1 MALTKKPNPK
11 GELPPYK
18 AVKREWDKWRRNKTH
33 LTAKLHKSYIRKSD
47 WFLTTH
53 AASEAALRRI
63 IFIGLRRK
71 KVPYDAAQEW
81 MDGHSITYGKKH
93 GHGTFIVYHD
103 RLFARSWEDT
113 LKAGADLEELWELW
127 NDYSK
132 PVRNGLAHGARKYAD
147 DWLDVALSIDRLFMM
162 RLDAVIS
169 PIIGGT
175 PFADLR
181 KLSPRLDRGDP
192 NISPEA
198 TLNIAP
204 NRVRVTVPLD
214 DASTRLAAIVKSPTV
229 RGAHGP

>member
-1 MALTKKPNPK
+1 MALLKRDMK
-11 GELPPYK
+11 GELPSYK
-18 AVKREWDKWRRNKTH
+18 AVKREWDCWRKDKTH
-33 LTAKLHKSYIRKSD
+33 ITNKLHKDYIRKSD

-71 KVPYDAAQEW
+71 KVPYDMAQNW
-81 MDGHSITYGKKH
+81 MDGHSITYGKIR

-103 RLFARSWEDT
+103 RLYARKWADT
-113 LKAGADLEELWELW
+113 LKAGTDLEELWELW

-132 PVRNGLAHGARKYAD
+132 PVRNGLAHGARKYSD
-147 DWLDVALSIDRLFMM
+147 EWLDIALSIDRLFMM

-169 PIIGGT
+169 PVIGGT
-175 PFADLR
+175 AFADLR

-192 NISPEA
+192 NISAEG
-198 TLNIAP
+198 TLNIQP

-214 DASTRLAAIVKSPTV
+214 DASKRLASIVNPKAKG
-229 RGAHGP
+229 GAHGP

>member
-1 MALTKKPNPK
+1 MALLKKDVK
-11 GELPPYK
+11 GELPSYK
-18 AVKREWDKWRRNKTH
+18 TVKKEWDHWRKDKTH
-33 LTAKLHKSYIRKSD
+33 ITNKLHKDYIRKSD

-71 KVPYDAAQEW
+71 KVPYDVAQKW
-81 MDGHSITYGKKH
+81 MDGHSITYGKAH

-103 RLFARSWEDT
+103 RLYTRNWSDT
-113 LKAGADLEELWELW
+113 LKAGGDLEELWELW
-127 NDYSK
+127 NDFSK
-132 PVRNGLAHGARKYAD
+132 PVRNGLAHGARKYSD

-162 RLDAVIS
+162 GLDAVIS
-169 PIIGGT
+169 PVIGGT

-181 KLSPRLDRGDP
+181 KLSPRLDRGVP

-214 DASTRLAAIVKSPTV
+214 DASARLSAILKSPAP